1 MDVEARLVTPNVED
15 SIWVWTIDLYT
26 DTAAAADDDD
36 YDDDERNASWAR
48 SRSLASIGM
57 WNIHS

>member
-36 YDDDERNASWAR
+36 YDDDDDDDYDDDDYDLGLTSNS
-48 SRSLASIGM
+48 G
-57 WNIHS
+57 